1 MEAKEILETMLW
13 IVIDGLA
20 AVWILR
26 MLTDI
31 MTNGLL
37 AGALLLMTEAICG

>member
-26 MLTDI
+26 MLADI